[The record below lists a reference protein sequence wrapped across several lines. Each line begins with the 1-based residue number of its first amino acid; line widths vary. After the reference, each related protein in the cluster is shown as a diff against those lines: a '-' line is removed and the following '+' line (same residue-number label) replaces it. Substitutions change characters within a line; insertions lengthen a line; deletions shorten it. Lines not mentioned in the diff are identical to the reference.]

1 MDQRSSSGYTSSQ
14 EFSVKSK
21 HGSSKRMARSLVAVE
36 LHLLPHDV
44 LRDILSR
51 LSIRDVVRMSIL
63 SREWRQ
69 LRICHPDLV
78 LTLYTFLET
87 ETTEFI
93 TNVNNLLRPLWST
106 STTTTTTLD
115 KFAVEFGLRRKHQYH
130 IDRWVNFATA
140 SRAKHIALDFTE
152 FTFFDST
159 CCKNMYIFPLC
170 KFSGQNGS
178 CVKSLNL
185 GYVCLKLPLSFC
197 GLTNLK
203 KLTLNMASI
212 SGSDLQ
218 CLLLSCALLE
228 SISIERCSSF
238 SSLRIRQELYRLQY
252 LRVRHCKLKMI
263 ELCAPNLTK
272 FELDEDLTEIV
283 LIQCLKL
290 SEATFV
296 SNMREHSFDN
306 YGFRFTFTDLPTALP
321 HAHKLLLLLN
331 VDQVCS

>member
-21 HGSSKRMARSLVAVE
+21 CGSSKRMARSLVAVE

-51 LSIRDVVRMSIL
+51 LSIRDVVI

-78 LTLYTFLET
+78 LTLYTFLARTQDLFVVVTNQET

-185 GYVCLKLPLSFC
+185 GYVSLKLPLSFC
-197 GLTNLK
+197 GLTNLQ
-203 KLTLNMASI
+203 KLTLNMVSI

-228 SISIERCSSF
+228 SISIERCSS

-263 ELCAPNLTK
+263 ELCA
-272 FELDEDLTEIV
+272 
-283 LIQCLKL
+283 
-290 SEATFV
+290 
-296 SNMREHSFDN
+296 
-306 YGFRFTFTDLPTALP
+306 
-321 HAHKLLLLLN
+321 
-331 VDQVCS
+331 